1 MTYNRMEAKPMAGE
15 HCRFVAMTGPRWS
28 KRRVVISGY
37 VAIRPLCRFAGA
49 GDVKWSMN
57 ALACAMPTIRI
68 SMAGRG
74 KVVRNAVI
82 SGRPDMTNSMRRTPS
97 TGPGIE
103 RGETLS

>member
-1 MTYNRMEAKPMAGE
+1 MTYNRMEAKLIAGE
-15 HCRFVAMTGPRWS
+15 HCRFCGDARAALVKTPCADQWICCDTAFVSFRG
-28 KRRVVISGY
+28 G
-37 VAIRPLCRFAGA
+37 

-68 SMAGRG
+68 SMEGRG
-74 KVVRNAVI
+74 KGVRNAVI
-82 SGRPDMTNSMRRTPS
+82 SGHPDMTNSMRRTPS

>member
-1 MTYNRMEAKPMAGE
+1 MSIAG
-15 HCRFVAMTGPRWS
+15 FVAMPRLRWS
-28 KRRVVISGY
+28 KRRVASSGY
-37 VAIRPLCRFAGA
+37 VAIRPMCRFAVA

-57 ALACAMPTIRI
+57 ALADAIPTMRI

-82 SGRPDMTNSMRRTPS
+82 SGRLDITNSMRRTPS

-103 RGETLS
+103 RRATLS